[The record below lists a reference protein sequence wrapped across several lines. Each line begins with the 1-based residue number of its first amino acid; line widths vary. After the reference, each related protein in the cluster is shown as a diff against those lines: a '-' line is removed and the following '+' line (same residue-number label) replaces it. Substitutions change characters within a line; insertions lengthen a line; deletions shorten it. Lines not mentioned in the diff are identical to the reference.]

1 MGRPKID
8 PHRKIREL
16 LSHTRPSL
24 SDATPPI
31 DRYEERLA
39 ECGGL
44 LQYLGRRLTAANYYD
59 GVYERHMTLQRRMT
73 LVTLIE
79 GFERFLKDLAIV
91 CVDHLAAITYDD
103 RFDCFSSTGTEL
115 ALHFG
120 AGDIG
125 KAMCESETWLS
136 NNRINERFR
145 RLLKSPFG
153 EDWSEQ
159 LFPNERQRPDVA
171 RDDARTLAILWQ
183 VRHSITHNSGVLT
196 EADAARLRLFAKQ
209 RLECCNE
216 IAPSMDDIRHV
227 TRFLKQLATDTNDRV
242 GNRLASV
249 LSEIHLADTDLFDAQ
264 KEANELSSSFKRSL
278 TINGCVGVV

>member
-1 MGRPKID
+1 M
-8 PHRKIREL
+8 
-16 LSHTRPSL
+16 LSHSRTSL
-24 SDATPPI
+24 SDAIPPI
-31 DRYEERLA
+31 DRYEVRLA

-44 LQYLGRRLTAANYYD
+44 QQYIDRREVGALYD
-59 GVYERHMTLQRRMT
+59 ESVYKRHLTLQRRMI

-91 CVDHLAAITYDD
+91 CVDHLATVTYDD

-153 EDWSEQ
+153 EDWPEQ
-159 LFPNERQRPDVA
+159 LFPNERQKPDSA
-171 RDDARTLAILWQ
+171 RDNARSLAILWQ

-196 EADAARLRLFAKQ
+196 AADSARLRLFAK
-209 RLECCNE
+209 RPLKCADE
-216 IAPSMDDIRHV
+216 IAPSVNDIRYV
-227 TRFLKQLATDTNDRV
+227 TRFLKQLATDTNGRV
-242 GNRLASV
+242 GNRLAAV
-249 LSEIHLADTDLFDAQ
+249 LSEIHLDDSTLFEAQ
-264 KEANELSSSFKRSL
+264 NKANELASTFKVKL
-278 TINGCVGVV
+278 AINGHAGVI